1 MKMTEKSK
9 KTAVAIY
16 ALHHLRKWTERTVS
30 SLEVPYDE
38 LRKEVLHYC
47 GKNMLQSMLN
57 AFERCSCSTDGVRRF
72 IDVSI
77 HWDSTVRG
85 YDHWIRAHRSW
96 MQEWH
101 RILMTDV
108 PASWAGFIYNEI
120 TVKHR

>member
-1 MKMTEKSK
+1 MEMTGKAK

-16 ALHHLRKWTERTVS
+16 ALHHLHKWTERTVS

-47 GKNMLQSMLN
+47 GKNMLHSMLT
-57 AFERCSCSTDGVRRF
+57 AFERCSRSTDGVSRF
-72 IDVSI
+72 IDISI

-85 YDHWIRAHRSW
+85 YDHWIRAHSLW
-96 MQEWH
+96 IQEWD

-108 PASWAGFIYNEI
+108 PASWISFMR
-120 TVKHR
+120 KRQ